1 MFEEK
6 KTVVL
11 NEGELDY
18 ELGYLKSDV
27 LITHHNEIKGQEEE
41 GHCITIAEYD
51 NGGKDIEWIIDKPF
65 VQQQDAYDEEE
76 PIKVYIKYTKDEL
89 KQIEL
94 NKELSKAH
102 LDLDQ
107 SDYKAIKY
115 FEGYYT
121 EEEYQP
127 IKEYRES
134 LRVKIRQLEK
144 ELKSI
149 GEWLYEINIRKNS

>member
-1 MFEEK
+1 MNIYDET
-6 KTVVL
+6 KTKIL
-11 NEGELDY
+11 NEDELDY
-18 ELGYLKSDV
+18 ELGYLKDDV
-27 LITHHNEIKGQEEE
+27 LITHHNKIEGQEEE
-41 GHCITIAEYD
+41 GHYITIAEYD
-51 NGGKDIEWIIDKPF
+51 NGGKDTEWIIDKPF

-76 PIKVYIKYTKDEL
+76 PIKVYIKYTKEEL
-89 KQIEL
+89 YKSELQNELAQIHFEL
-94 NKELSKAH
+94 Q
-102 LDLDQ
+102 Q

-121 EEEYQP
+121 DKEYQP

-149 GEWLYEINIRKNS
+149 GE

>member
-149 GEWLYEINIRKNS
+149 GE

>member
-1 MFEEK
+1 MDIYDET
-6 KTVVL
+6 KTTLL
-11 NEGELDY
+11 NENDLNLE
-18 ELGYLKSDV
+18 EGYLKDDK
-27 LITHHNEIKGQEEE
+27 LIIRHDKIEGKEEI
-41 GHCITIAEYD
+41 GHYETVVEYD
-51 NGGKDIEWIIDKPF
+51 NGGKDVEWVVDEEGI
-65 VQQQDAYDEEE
+65 QEQDAYDEE
-76 PIKVYIKYTKDEL
+76 IDIRVYIKYTKNEL
-89 KQIEL
+89 KQIKL

-102 LDLDQ
+102 FDLDQ

-149 GEWLYEINIRKNS
+149 GE